1 MALSYNGI
9 VFNKFNFV
17 TMSKT
22 KNSIEIKPDLETF
35 AKIKVFGVG
44 GSGGSAVNRMIRSKI
59 KGVDF
64 VAINTD
70 AQALNNS
77 ASSKKI
83 HIGKT
88 VTRGLG
94 AGMDPEV
101 GSAAAEENENEI
113 REALKGSDMV
123 FITYGLGGGTGT
135 GAGPV
140 VADLAREAGA
150 LTIAIVTK
158 PFAFEGAQRKSIAER
173 GLDSLID
180 KVDTIITIPNDR
192 LLQVIDRKTSLLD
205 AFTIVD
211 EVLKQGVQGIS
222 EIITIPGLVNVDFAD
237 VKAIMKDSG
246 SALMGIG
253 HGTGETRAIDAARM
267 AIESPL
273 LDVSIS
279 GAKGLLFTVTGG
291 PDLSMFE
298 VNEAAGIIT
307 NSIDSNA
314 KVIFGAIIDET
325 MGDEV
330 KITVIATS
338 FSGSTKK
345 EEPLFEKSAQQPKS
359 FISSAAIAGLEERGI
374 NKATKNIFS
383 KPEKTESEIEL
394 PIATPEEEELEVPAF
409 IRKKMG
415 R

>member
-1 MALSYNGI
+1 
-9 VFNKFNFV
+9 
-17 TMSKT
+17 MSKI
-22 KNSIEIKPDLETF
+22 KNSIEIKPEMETF

-44 GSGGSAVNRMIRSKI
+44 GSGGSAVNRMIKSKI
-59 KGVDF
+59 KGVEF

-77 ASSKKI
+77 TAPKRI

-101 GSAAAEENENEI
+101 GAQAAEENIEEI
-113 REALKGSDMV
+113 KAALKGADMV

-150 LTIAIVTK
+150 LTIAVVTK
-158 PFAFEGAQRKSIAER
+158 PFNFEGAQRKSVAER
-173 GLDSLID
+173 GLDNLLD

-205 AFTIVD
+205 AFNIVD

-237 VKAIMKDSG
+237 VKTIMKESG

-253 HGTGETRAIDAARM
+253 HGSGENRAVEAARM

-273 LDVSIS
+273 LDICIK
-279 GAKGLLFTVTGG
+279 GAKGLLFTITGG
-291 PDLSMFE
+291 PDLSMIE
-298 VNEAAGIIT
+298 VNEAADVIT
-307 NSIDSNA
+307 GSIDQNA

-330 KITVIATS
+330 RITVIATS
-338 FSGSTKK
+338 FSTSPK
-345 EEPLFEKSAQQPKS
+345 EEGVFEKTAQQPKP
-359 FISSAAIAGLEERGI
+359 FISPASI
-374 NKATKNIFS
+374 NVQREDHTAPRTVKSIFS
-383 KPEKTESEIEL
+383 KQEPVEEKVEL
-394 PIATPEEEELEVPAF
+394 PPVTPEEAELDVPAF

-415 R
+415 K